1 MNNRI
6 FVGPPGSGKT
16 YGVKYEVVKTIWNLM
31 DEEERNKKNSR
42 YYNPQNFCEE
52 AFLYVERN
60 YHPGIRLASLHEG
73 MTTSDLIEGFSLE
86 TSDGVTA
93 FANSDKMVLN
103 LLEEMKKDDKPG
115 FLILDDIHRVNIVGV
130 LGELLFAFSHRGETV
145 TLSTGRKI
153 CVPENLYVYFT
164 MNTLRPDFL

>member
-1 MNNRI
+1 MANNFMNNRI

-16 YGVKYEVVKTIWNLM
+16 YGAKYEVVKTIWNLM
-31 DEEERNKKNSR
+31 NEEERNKKNSR
-42 YYNPQNFCEE
+42 YYNPKNFCEE
-52 AFLYVERN
+52 AFLHVERN

-73 MTTSDLIEGFSLE
+73 MTTSDLIEGLSVE
-86 TSDGVTA
+86 TSDGVTV

-130 LGELLFAFSHRGETV
+130 LGELLFAFSHRGVTV

-153 CVPENLYVYFT
+153 CVPEN
-164 MNTLRPDFL
+164 